1 MGHDGHE
8 HDHGAH
14 AHDHDH
20 GGHGHEHGHEH
31 EHGGHDHEPG
41 PAPRD
46 QGGPAAHRAVS
57 PGRVRAYVITAS
69 DTRTETT
76 DASGRYLREALA
88 DRGHEVVGAELV
100 KDEPELVRA
109 AIDRAR
115 QAGSDA
121 AIVTG
126 GTGLSRRDST
136 VEAVRSVLAK
146 ELPGFGEL
154 FRYLSFA
161 EIGSAAM
168 LSRATA
174 GVTADGLV
182 VAAVPG
188 STGAC
193 RTAFERLLGPELG
206 HLVRE
211 ARR

>member
-1 MGHDGHE
+1 MGHEGH
-8 HDHGAH
+8 D
-14 AHDHDH
+14 HDHDH
-20 GGHGHEHGHEH
+20 GGDHDPVHGDGHRHE
-31 EHGGHDHEPG
+31 
-41 PAPRD
+41 PRD
-46 QGGPAAHRAVS
+46 QGGPALHRAAA
-57 PGRVRAYVITAS
+57 PGRVRAWVVTAS
-69 DTRTETT
+69 DTRTEAT
-76 DASGRYLREALA
+76 DASGRYLRDALA
-88 DRGHEVVGAELV
+88 DRGHEVVGAEIV
-100 KDEPELVRA
+100 KDEPALVQA

-115 QAGSDA
+115 AAGAQAV
-121 AIVTG
+121 IVTG
-126 GTGLSRRDST
+126 GTGLSRRDTT
-136 VEAVRSVLAK
+136 VEAVRAVLAK

-154 FRYLSFA
+154 FRYLSFQ

-211 ARR
+211 AGRG